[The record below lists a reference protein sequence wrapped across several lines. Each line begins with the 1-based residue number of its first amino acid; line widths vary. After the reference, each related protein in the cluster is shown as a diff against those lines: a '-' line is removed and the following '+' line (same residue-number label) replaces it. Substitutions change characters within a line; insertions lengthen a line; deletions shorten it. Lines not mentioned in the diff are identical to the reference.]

1 MCFRTK
7 LAKKNSRVLVSC
19 LLAAASLGFSS
30 AHAATV
36 TLKNGDQVT
45 GELKQMSGDVLTFK
59 STVFGEVKIP
69 WKDVEKLDAVEPVR
83 VEMKDGTTVKGKV
96 ALDNDAVTIDQG
108 ALGQSQPLAR
118 KQIAALNPPII
129 DQSVQYSGHLN
140 LGGAMNRGNSDEDQ
154 LNFNGEFIART
165 PEDRYTV
172 SGEINEAKSNGVK
185 TTSNRRLLMQYD
197 NFLDKKNYVYARARA
212 ENDEMADLNLRTSL
226 GGGYGRQFLEDDITK
241 LSGEVGLNYVNEDY
255 EISPDR
261 SFPTMSVGYKYDRK
275 YFDKKLVFF
284 NSVTLD
290 TNLEDTEDM
299 LARGRIGFRVP
310 LTKNLN
316 VSTQLNVDYDNQPAE
331 GAKKTDTA
339 LVFSVGYGF

>member
-1 MCFRTK
+1 MCFSNKLTK
-7 LAKKNSRVLVSC
+7 KSIGVRALC
-19 LLAAASLGFSS
+19 LLAVSS
-30 AHAATV
+30 FVVMSAQAATV
-36 TLKNGDQVT
+36 ILKNGDHVS
-45 GELKQMSGDVLTFK
+45 GELTQLNGDVLTFK
-59 STVFGEVKIP
+59 SSIFGDVKIP
-69 WKDVEKLDAVEPVR
+69 WKDVEKLETAEPVR
-83 VEMKDGTTVKGKV
+83 VELKDGTMVKGKI
-96 ALDNDAVTIDQG
+96 AMDNNAVTIDQG
-108 ALGQSQPLAR
+108 ALGQSEPLAR

-140 LGGAMNRGNSDEDQ
+140 LGGAMNRGNSDENQ

-241 LSGEVGLNYVNEDY
+241 FSGEVGLNYVNEDY
-255 EISPDR
+255 EVSPDR
-261 SFPTMSVGYKYDRK
+261 SFPTLSVGYKYDRK
-275 YFDKKLVFF
+275 FFDKKLVFF

-290 TNLEDTEDM
+290 ANLEDTEDL

-310 LTKNLN
+310 LAKNLN
-316 VSTQLNVDYDNQPAE
+316 VSTALNVDYDNQPAD
-331 GAKKTDTA
+331 GAKNTDTA

>member
-1 MCFRTK
+1 MRSSLFP
-7 LAKKNSRVLVSC
+7 LLV
-19 LLAAASLGFSS
+19 ASSLTFS
-30 AHAATV
+30 AHASTV
-36 TLKNGDQVT
+36 TLQNGDQVT

-59 STVFGEVKIP
+59 SSIFGEVKIP
-69 WKDVEKLDAVEPVR
+69 WKDVKKLDAAQPVR
-83 VEMKDGTTVKGKV
+83 VELKDGTTVKGQV
-96 ALDNDAVTIDQG
+96 TVENDAVLIDQG

-118 KQIAALNPPII
+118 RQIAAFNPPII

-140 LGGAMNRGNSDEDQ
+140 FGGAVNRGNSDENQ

-185 TTSNRRLLMQYD
+185 TTSNRRLLTQYD

-212 ENDEMADLNLRTSL
+212 ESDEMADLNLRTSL
-226 GGGYGRQFLEDDITK
+226 GGGYGRQFVEDDITK
-241 LSGEVGLNYVNEDY
+241 FSGDIGLNYVNEDY

-261 SFPTMSVGYKYDRK
+261 SFPTLSVGYKYDRK
-275 YFDKKLVFF
+275 FFDKKLVFF

-290 TNLEDTEDM
+290 ANLEDTEDL

-310 LTKNLN
+310 LAKNLN
-316 VSTQLNVDYDNQPAE
+316 VSTQLNVDYDNQPAD